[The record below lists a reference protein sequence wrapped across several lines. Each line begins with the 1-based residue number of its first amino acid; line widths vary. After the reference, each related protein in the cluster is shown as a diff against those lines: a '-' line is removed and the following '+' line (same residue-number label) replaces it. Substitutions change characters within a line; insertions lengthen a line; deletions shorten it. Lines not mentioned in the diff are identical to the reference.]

1 MLNFITIKKDSKFE
15 YRLYTENAE
24 KIEGR
29 ILYKGH
35 RLGVS
40 ENLLGQILEY
50 KLERTTNKL
59 YLFDYTTDDT
69 WFVATRIQPLSAIN
83 KSYES
88 LQSKAEKHLGKY
100 KKIIITMV

>member
-35 RLGVS
+35 KLGVN

-59 YLFDYTTDDT
+59 YLFDYNSEDT
-69 WFVATRIQPLSAIN
+69 WFVTTRLQPLPAIN

-88 LQSKAEKHLGKY
+88 LQSKAEKVLGKH
-100 KKIIITMV
+100 KKIVITMI